1 MKNVDVKVTADKI
14 VITMDRSVD
23 LGPSGSGKSILVA
36 TTAGI
41 KALEGTDLQ
50 LGVNLFRKN
59 AEYKAPAKK

>member
-1 MKNVDVKVTADKI
+1 MKNVDVKVSATQI

-41 KALEGTDLQ
+41 KGLDGTDLQ
-50 LGVNLFRKN
+50 LGLNLFRKN
-59 AEYKAPAKK
+59 ADYKAPAKK